1 MRAFALRARYRSSPQ
16 PVPDLPPRT
25 GNFSQT
31 GTLGD
36 LIDRLFPARLSLFHG
51 LQRGIPGFGLNVILG
66 HRKLYGLTRTR
77 QRSRCLEVGNR
88 LSRNLTALA
97 GFAIAGKIGVRLSGP
112 FILKNRRDVYYAAAS
127 IVGHASSNLS

>member
-1 MRAFALRARYRSSPQ
+1 
-16 PVPDLPPRT
+16 
-25 GNFSQT
+25 
-31 GTLGD
+31 
-36 LIDRLFPARLSLFHG
+36 
-51 LQRGIPGFGLNVILG
+51 
-66 HRKLYGLTRTR
+66 
-77 QRSRCLEVGNR
+77 

>member
-1 MRAFALRARYRSSPQ
+1 
-16 PVPDLPPRT
+16 
-25 GNFSQT
+25 
-31 GTLGD
+31 
-36 LIDRLFPARLSLFHG
+36 
-51 LQRGIPGFGLNVILG
+51 VILSIAFFQPASASFMAFSVASLG
-66 HRKLYGLTRTR
+66 PHATR

>member
-1 MRAFALRARYRSSPQ
+1 MILSIAFFQ
-16 PVPDLPPRT
+16 PASASFMA
-25 GNFSQT
+25 FSVAS
-31 GTLGD
+31 LGPHAHAPT
-36 LIDRLFPARLSLFHG
+36 FSMHG
-51 LQRGIPGFGLNVILG
+51 
-66 HRKLYGLTRTR
+66 
-77 QRSRCLEVGNR
+77 SGNR